1 METIVGRITQDA
13 TVNALKDERQVVNFS
28 IAINRSYKTKN
39 SDEQKKVVTYINC
52 SYWINTAIA
61 KHLTKGS
68 IVEISG
74 WLYVKAYLSGNDP
87 KASLN
92 CHANHIKIH
101 HFGKTPENDPSSAA
115 KAAEVADDLPF

>member
-1 METIVGRITQDA
+1 METLVGRLVSDA
-13 TVNALKDERQVVNFS
+13 TVNTLKDERQVVNFS
-28 IAINRSYKTKN
+28 IAINHSYKTKH
-39 SDEQKKVVTYINC
+39 SDDQKKVVTYVNC
-52 SYWINTAIA
+52 SYWISTAIA

-74 WLYVKAYLSGNDP
+74 WLYVRAYMSGNDP

-101 HFGKTPENDPSSAA
+101 HFGK
-115 KAAEVADDLPF
+115 AAEKETAQAQTEEVAEDLPF

>member
-1 METIVGRITQDA
+1 METIVGRLTQDA
-13 TVNALKDERQVVNFS
+13 KIGSTKEERQFVSFS
-28 IAINRSYKTKN
+28 IAINHSYKTNN
-39 SDEQKKVVTYINC
+39 SEEQKKVVTYVNC

-74 WLYVKAYLSGNDP
+74 WLYVRAYMSDNDP

-92 CHANHIKIH
+92 CHVNQIKIH
-101 HFGKTPENDPSSAA
+101 HFA
-115 KAAEVADDLPF
+115 KAAEITSASTQTEETHDLPF